1 MEADEHMRTIMKED
15 SRFCR
20 LLNPIERIEVIIE
33 KFSGRQEK
41 VFQEGCEMLK
51 KELEQLKRKREM
63 IEILEDESVDA
74 DLEVRCRLIL
84 SGLKGEEMLDLL
96 TQFLEENAEEYV
108 LHKKLVES
116 NNNAPMS

>member
-1 MEADEHMRTIMKED
+1 MRTIIEED
-15 SRFCR
+15 RLFCR

-33 KFSGRQEK
+33 MFSGRQEK
-41 VFQEGCEMLK
+41 IFQEGCEMLK

-84 SGLKGEEMLDLL
+84 SGLQGDRMIDLL
-96 TQFLEENAEEYV
+96 HQFLEENAERYILQE
-108 LHKKLVES
+108 KLSKAVKGPIS
-116 NNNAPMS
+116 